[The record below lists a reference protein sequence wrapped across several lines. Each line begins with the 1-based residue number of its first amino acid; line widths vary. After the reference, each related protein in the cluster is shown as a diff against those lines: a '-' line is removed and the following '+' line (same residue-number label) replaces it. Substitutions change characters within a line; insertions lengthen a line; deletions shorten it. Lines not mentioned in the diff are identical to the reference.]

1 MILLPTVI
9 SDPNR
14 DEITERD
21 PLGEFLVWWKDFS
34 QDDVEKF
41 ARRLSTATREE
52 DIQKFLSKKPML
64 LARLLGGGHGRWV
77 IPKQKLGSQYVTDF
91 IIGERSS
98 IGFEWYAV
106 ELEGPLAKMYTK
118 AGDPTCK
125 LTHAIR
131 QIQDW
136 RAWIQ
141 RNQNYAARNRSENG
155 LGLTDIVSA
164 VPGLILMGRR
174 SDVSAGTSERRRQMV
189 LDLNIKI
196 HSYDW
201 LLESER
207 GLINA

>member
-1 MILLPTVI
+1 
-9 SDPNR
+9 
-14 DEITERD
+14 
-21 PLGEFLVWWKDFS
+21 
-34 QDDVEKF
+34 
-41 ARRLSTATREE
+41 
-52 DIQKFLSKKPML
+52 ML
-64 LARLLGGGHGRWV
+64 LARLLGGGQGRWV

-91 IIGERSS
+91 VIGERSS

-106 ELEGPLAKMYTK
+106 ELEGPRAKMYTK
-118 AGDPTCK
+118 AGDPTGK

-136 RAWIQ
+136 RAWLQ

-155 LGLTDIVSA
+155 LGLTDIVSD

-174 SDVSAGTSERRRQMV
+174 NEIPANTEERRRQMGR
-189 LDLNIKI
+189 DLNMKI

-207 GLINA
+207 ALINA